1 MSWEIDQFKD
11 NKLFYKKMHIMC
23 ELAIP
28 LSIHL
33 GIKNIYTV
41 GWDLG
46 KIDKKFYY
54 DTTRIDKDYPVE
66 RTELPYIPHIVKLLN
81 KKNINIY
88 KIKEIS
94 PILLPYYNLFQ

>member
-1 MSWEIDQFKD
+1 MSWDINKFKD
-11 NKLFYKKMHIMC
+11 NELFFYKMHIMC

-28 LSIHL
+28 LAIHL

-41 GWDLG
+41 GWDLSLINNKNYFCENKYVKYYKNNQE
-46 KIDKKFYY
+46 KIF
-54 DTTRIDKDYPVE
+54 I
-66 RTELPYIPHIVKLLN
+66 PYIVKLLN
-81 KKNINIY
+81 EKDINIY